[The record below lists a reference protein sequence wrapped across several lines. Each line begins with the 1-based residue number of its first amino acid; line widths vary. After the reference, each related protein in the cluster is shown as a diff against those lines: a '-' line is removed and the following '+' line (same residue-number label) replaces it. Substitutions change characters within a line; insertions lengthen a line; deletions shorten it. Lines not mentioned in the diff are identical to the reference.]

1 MIAEAPGPVS
11 GYDLMKLF
19 DLSMSHYWHAY
30 QGQIY
35 PTLERMADFGIIKGR
50 SVSKGW
56 RPKVRLYTITQSGLR
71 LLVEW
76 LESTFE
82 EVRLK
87 HPPLLRCRFLGH
99 LGPDGAVRILEE
111 ERAAW
116 ARHLAVYR
124 NIEKN
129 HFGGG
134 KAYRDVATMFAMF
147 TLRRGIDWTEENI
160 AWCDWAMAEIER
172 NRALFPAV
180 STKDA
185 LPPLVPIEPIGRARE

>member
-1 MIAEAPGPVS
+1 MSRTRTSRSRIVTKAKDRGARGGAASAQSPVQPQSDEVPVRTRPPTGPPKATLEHALLGLIAEAPGPVS

-99 LGPDGAVRILEE
+99 LGPDGALRILQE
-111 ERAAW
+111 ER
-116 ARHLAVYR
+116 
-124 NIEKN
+124 
-129 HFGGG
+129 
-134 KAYRDVATMFAMF
+134 
-147 TLRRGIDWTEENI
+147 
-160 AWCDWAMAEIER
+160 
-172 NRALFPAV
+172 
-180 STKDA
+180 
-185 LPPLVPIEPIGRARE
+185 